1 MRKRNIIV
9 LLALALFAMPAQPQF
24 LRQLGKELKKTA
36 EEAARQAVDDL
47 LGKDEKAEPQ
57 KQQTTATTATTTE
70 AASTVAEIPTIK
82 FTETSFYAVRI
93 TNDTKFLKIPNYA
106 TVSDVY
112 DGIFSVTSE
121 RGDVAFFYEDGTM
134 LFDYIWKEIGNFAPA
149 QFDNGV
155 CLMRSKEKVGTRYPL
170 CILYRDGRV
179 KQLPTEYYNGTQF
192 VDGIAR
198 LQKQT
203 ASGNVWVYINA
214 AGKEIY
220 PNLTEKCGFGGANS
234 TGELSDGL
242 RPHYSYADKKWG
254 YIDAQGNV
262 VIKPQF
268 ATARPFSEGLAAVQV
283 EENYVKK
290 WGFIDRTGAFAIP
303 AQYGG
308 YGKISDCRNG
318 YITWR
323 DWDNSQDLFIDKTGK
338 VAATYKSAT
347 PFLNGYALVKPLE
360 GENSETLDNMLVID
374 TNFRVV
380 GTSPIKYIDKN
391 DAMPDGLAHGA
402 GVYSISGGGGNP
414 FVMLPNGRVVIR
426 LWDEANQKSM
436 WGHIGTYTDD
446 LRAQVRFTIPRNV
459 KENGEPIYY
468 EGFIDETGKVTL
480 VYTTD
485 ALTQIIDPV
494 EEETE
499 MPEMPEKPE
508 MPEIPTPP
516 TPGPIPEPGPGIGEE
531 PPIIYPIIVEWVS
544 QDDPVGPTVVD
555 EPSYSVTTVADPPE
569 GGTVTGAGTYKY
581 GDPVKITATANEGW
595 KLTGITCNDPLL
607 SIDGTGGEVMHN
619 GKDLTFTATFIKR
632 DTIETI
638 SNTGIYACE
647 SAWNDSGTSIPFTAY
662 LEMSKDN
669 NISTAYGEN
678 TSGFLT
684 AIVDPNQNYP
694 FFFNG
699 ASSTCGAVGGQL
711 NAKFFFVPMRVTG
724 TMTDAATGKR
734 YLVADGGQF
743 MAGGVNVDCTDPF
756 MNLYLNFVMSYNG
769 NTFATISN
777 GRYRIEMLD
786 VDESTGE
793 FTLGMMERFS
803 PVYGWLPSDDDRLRS
818 KPKTAGWGFF
828 PQKDPEGLMMPWL
841 FSGCRMKPAE
851 KRDDVQWTPPADWF
865 ESRNLFEAVCKRIG
879 EFMGGMKTDYETFWG
894 E

>member
-9 LLALALFAMPAQPQF
+9 LLALALFSMPAQPQF
-24 LRQLGKELKKTA
+24 FRQLGKELKKTA

-57 KQQTTATTATTTE
+57 KQQATAATTTE
-70 AASTVAEIPTIK
+70 ADLAVAEIPTIK

-93 TNDTKFLKIPNYA
+93 TNDTKFLKIPKYA
-106 TVSDVY
+106 SVSDVH

-121 RGDVAFFYEDGTM
+121 YGDVAFFYEDGTM
-134 LFDYIWKEIGNFAPA
+134 LFDYIWKAIGNFAPA

-155 CLMRSKEKVGTRYPL
+155 CLMRSKEKVGTQYPL

-192 VDGIAR
+192 LDGIAR
-198 LQKQT
+198 LQKKT
-203 ASGNVWVYINA
+203 PRGNVWVYINA

-220 PNLTEKCGFGGANS
+220 PNLTEACSVGVPNGA
-234 TGELSDGL
+234 GALSEGL
-242 RPHYSYADKKWG
+242 RPHYSYADRKWG

-262 VIKPQF
+262 AIKPQF

-290 WGFIDRTGAFAIP
+290 WGFIDRAGAFVIP
-303 AQYGG
+303 AEYGG

-318 YITWR
+318 YVTWR
-323 DWDNSQDLFIDKTGK
+323 DWDNSRDLFIDKTGK
-338 VAATYKSAT
+338 VVATYKLAT
-347 PFLNGYALVKPLE
+347 PFLNGYALVKPME
-360 GENSETLDNMLVID
+360 GEGSQTLDNMWVID

-380 GTSPIKYIDKN
+380 GTSPIKYFDKN
-391 DAMPDGLAHGA
+391 DALPDGLAHGA
-402 GVYSISGGGGNP
+402 GVYSISGGGDNP
-414 FVMLPNGRVVIR
+414 FVMLPNGRIIIR
-426 LWDEANQKSM
+426 LWDEAKQKSL
-436 WGHIGTYTDD
+436 WGRIGTYTDD

-459 KENGEPIYY
+459 KPNKEPIYY

-485 ALTQIIDPV
+485 ELTQIVDPREPSEPV
-494 EEETE
+494 V
-499 MPEMPEKPE
+499 
-508 MPEIPTPP
+508 PTPP
-516 TPGPIPEPGPGIGEE
+516 GPGPVEPGPPVPPSPGPE
-531 PPIIYPIIVEWVS
+531 PPIIYPIVVEWVS

-555 EPSYSVTTVADPPE
+555 EPTYSVSVVADPPE
-569 GGTVTGAGTYKY
+569 GGKVAGAGTYKY
-581 GDPVKITATANEGW
+581 GDPVNVVATANEGW
-595 KLTGITCNDPLL
+595 KLTSIDCNDPQLAPE
-607 SIDGTGGEVMHN
+607 GNGGKVMMN
-619 GKDLTFTATFIKR
+619 GKNLTFTAHFIKR
-632 DTIETI
+632 DTIGAI
-638 SNTGIYACE
+638 SDTGIYACE
-647 SAWNDSGTSIPFTAY
+647 SAWSDSGTTIPFTAY

-694 FFFNG
+694 FLFNG
-699 ASSTCGAVGGQL
+699 SSATSGAMAGQL
-711 NAKFFFVPMRVTG
+711 NAKFFFVPMRVAG
-724 TMTDAATGKR
+724 MMTDAVTGKR
-734 YLVADGGQF
+734 YLVADGGQL

-769 NTFATISN
+769 NTFATVSN
-777 GRYRIEMLD
+777 GRYRIEMTD
-786 VDESTGE
+786 VDEATGE

-803 PVYGWLPSDDDRLRS
+803 PIYGWLPSDDDRLRS
-818 KPKTAGWGFF
+818 KPKSAGWGFF
-828 PQKDPEGLMMPWL
+828 PQKDPEGLIMPWI

-865 ESRNLFEAVCKRIG
+865 ESRNLFEAACKRLG